1 MKKTVFAI
9 GMALALFISP
19 VFYTEVQASDIA
31 VTINGEA
38 QSFEVAPRI
47 MDGRT
52 MLPLRA
58 IGESLGMTVDFEA
71 ATDTASMVLG
81 EMTVTH
87 VVGTTGINVNG
98 TLSEF
103 DAASVIVDG
112 RTLMPVRMLA
122 EAIGA
127 SVDWDEATRTVI
139 IDMPGVTPAPQPA
152 VTPAPAA
159 ARGGNP
165 VRGAW
170 VGNVYTNEY
179 LGLRFEAPARWSIA
193 TVEEIAELIG
203 LGAEVFATLAEGT
216 EVPDDFWAIVEL
228 AVIHDM
234 MAMDSI
240 TGTSVQ
246 IAYERLFFP
255 NTNLTTA
262 QYVEETI
269 WTFRE
274 MGMTAARHGSGT
286 TRIGAYDWYAIESSM
301 EFMGITRN
309 SRAFINVLDGFARM
323 IMISYSD
330 AAQVAEIL
338 ALFSPL

>member
-71 ATDTASMVLG
+71 ATGTASMVLE

-87 VVGTTGINVNG
+87 VVGTTEITVNG
-98 TLSEF
+98 ALSEF

-139 IDMPGVTPAPQPA
+139 IDMPGATPAPQPA
-152 VTPAPAA
+152 VTPTPAA
-159 ARGGNP
+159 ARGGTP
-165 VRGAW
+165 VRGIWAD
-170 VGNVYTNEY
+170 NVYTNEY
-179 LGLRFEAPARWSIA
+179 LGLRFEAPAGWSIA
-193 TVEEIAELIG
+193 TEAEMAEMIG
-203 LGAEVFATLAEGT
+203 LGAEFFAAAGT
-216 EVPDDFWAIVEL
+216 EIPEAFWAMAEITL
-228 AVIHDM
+228 IYDM
-234 MAMDSI
+234 MAFNPI

-246 IAYERLFFP
+246 ILYERLVFP

-262 QYVEETI
+262 QYLEEAI
-269 WTFRE
+269 SVSRA
-274 MGMTAARHGSGT
+274 MGMTAARYGSGT

-301 EFMGITRN
+301 EVMGMTINIRM
-309 SRAFINVLDGFARM
+309 FVNVLDGFARS

-330 AAQVAEIL
+330 GAQVAQTL
-338 ALFSPL
+338 AFFSPL